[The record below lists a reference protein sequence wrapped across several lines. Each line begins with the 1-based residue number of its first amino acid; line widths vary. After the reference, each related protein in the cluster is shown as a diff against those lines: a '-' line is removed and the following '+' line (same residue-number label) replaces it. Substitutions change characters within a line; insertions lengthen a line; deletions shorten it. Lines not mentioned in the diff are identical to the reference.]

1 MPKIYTTESITERFK
16 LKNRQ
21 GFDYSKV
28 DYKGMGIPVT
38 VICPIHGDIELTPS
52 QILRNVGCPIC
63 TNDKLTQL
71 RTNKNDFIRDAISMH
86 QDKYDYSK
94 VEYKGV
100 IEKVCIICPEHGE
113 FWQSPRIHL
122 RGCGCP
128 ICGSVKQNDATRLT
142 KNDFIRKAREIHGYK
157 YDYSKVNYIN
167 NLTKICIICPKHG
180 EFWQTPNKHLLGQG
194 CPICGGTKRLTT
206 EEFIR
211 KAREIHGDKYDYTKV
226 DYINNSVKVCII
238 CPEHGEFWQTP
249 HNHLIGHGCPKC
261 KNKKISNSETKTT
274 EKFILEAREI
284 HGDKYDYSRTKYL
297 SAKDKILIICPE
309 HGEFW
314 QEASSHLSGCG
325 CPKCNHIISKAEM
338 EITDFI
344 KSSHEIEVITNN
356 RNMLTGHKELD
367 IYIPSLKIA
376 FEYDGMVWHSD
387 RFKIDS
393 NYHLNK
399 TEECLK
405 QGIKLYHIFEYE
417 WMNKREIV
425 KRKIER
431 ILGIFDI
438 ENNVLNKCNVM
449 EINEEMAK
457 NFNET
462 NNLQGHFASSLYIG
476 GFYNSKLVSV
486 MALLRENNN
495 EWRITRLSCN
505 TNNYVVFKKSM
516 NYFIN
521 KYKPHKIEA
530 FDDRRWVAE
539 QTDSLYNRLGFDF
552 ADVISPDYGYTR
564 GQNDYITKTFFEK
577 DKLIKQY
584 SKMHELTDDMTVDE
598 MIRKLGYYR
607 IYDCGQYKYV
617 WKR

>member
-1 MPKIYTTESITERFK
+1 MPKIYTTESIVERFK
-16 LKNRQ
+16 LKNRH

-52 QILRNVGCPIC
+52 QILRNVGCPEC

-71 RTNKNDFIRDAISMH
+71 RTNKNDFIRDAIGVH

-100 IEKVCIICPEHGE
+100 TEKVCIICPKHGE

-142 KNDFIRKAREIHGYK
+142 KNDFVQKAREIHGCK

-167 NLTKICIICPKHG
+167 NLTKVCINCAEHG

-211 KAREIHGDKYDYTKV
+211 KAREIHGDKYDYSKV
-226 DYINNSVKVCII
+226 EYINNSTKVCII
-238 CPEHGEFWQTP
+238 CPEHGEFLQTP
-249 HNHLIGHGCPKC
+249 HNHLIGHDCPKC

-274 EKFILEAREI
+274 EKFISEAREI

-297 SAKDKILIICPE
+297 SAKDKILILCPE

-431 ILGIFDI
+431 ILGVNDSKIT
-438 ENNVLNKCNVM
+438 N
-449 EINEEMAK
+449 INECDIIEIDGETAES
-457 NFNET
+457 FNEK
-462 NNLQGHFASSLYIG
+462 NNLQGHFVSSLYIG
-476 GFYNSKLVSV
+476 GLYRNELTSVVS
-486 MALLRENNN
+486 LSRNNN
-495 EWRITRLSCN
+495 DVWRITRLTCN
-505 TNNYVVFKKSM
+505 VNDDTIIKKIIE
-516 NYFIN
+516 YFIN
-521 KYKPHKIEA
+521 RYQPSEIEA
-530 FDDRRWVAE
+530 FDDRRWVGDKSE
-539 QTDSLYNRLGFDF
+539 SIYNKLGFEF
-552 ADVISPDYGYTR
+552 VETLPPDYAYTKR
-564 GQNDYITKTFFEK
+564 PYDYIT
-577 DKLIKQY
+577 
-584 SKMHELTDDMTVDE
+584 SDE
-598 MIRKLGYYR
+598 TEWYQFNNDGYYR
-607 IYDCGQYKYV
+607 IYDCGRFKYQ
-617 WKR
+617 WKSNN